1 MDHAAAVGLALGAC
15 VLFSLSAAVQQSA
28 STRAPGRSGGIAGVE
43 QLMLALVRNPLW
55 VVGAGINAVGFGTQA
70 VALHLGS
77 VSVVQS
83 VMPTQLLFALVFA
96 AVAARHWP
104 TVADWGSGA
113 AICAGVILLVTDD
126 HRGGTYA
133 DVGRVALFAAF
144 VAVVICALLLVAHR
158 FPPPIAA
165 ATTAVAAGCSFAT
178 TSVLLKITADRA
190 ATDGFLGL
198 LTLPAF
204 YGLLCTCGLG
214 IVLTQAALAAG
225 PLPWAMAAMTITNPT
240 VSYAAAVIVFG
251 ASAPTLWV
259 AVCAGAL
266 LVVGIIGLARS
277 RSAARW
283 TPGQPGAAGFVPDEL
298 SARK

>member
-15 VLFSLSAAVQQSA
+15 VLFALSAAVQQRASA
-28 STRAPGRSGGIAGVE
+28 LAPGRSGGVSGVE
-43 QLMLALVRNPLW
+43 RLMLALVRNPLW
-55 VVGAGINAVGFGTQA
+55 VAGAVINAGGFGMQA

-83 VMPTQLLFALVFA
+83 VMPTQLLFVLVFA
-96 AVAARHWP
+96 SLAARHWP
-104 TVADWGSGA
+104 TPADWLSGA
-113 AICAGVILLVTDD
+113 AICGGVVLLVTDE

-133 DVGRVALFAAF
+133 DVGRVALFAGCA
-144 VAVVICALLLVAHR
+144 AVVICVLLLAAHR
-158 FPPPIAA
+158 FPPPVAA

-190 ATDGFLGL
+190 AADGLPGM

-240 VSYAAAVIVFG
+240 VSYVAAVVAFG
-251 ASAPTLWV
+251 ASAPTPWV

-266 LVVGIIGLARS
+266 LVAGIVGLARS
-277 RSAARW
+277 RSAVRW
-283 TPGQPGAAGFVPDEL
+283 TPAQDDRTEL
-298 SARK
+298 RVS

>member
-1 MDHAAAVGLALGAC
+1 MDHAAAVGLALAAC
-15 VLFSLSAAVQQSA
+15 VLFSLSAAVQQRASA
-28 STRAPGRSGGIAGVE
+28 LAPGRSGGVSGVE
-43 QLMLALVRNPLW
+43 RLMLALVRNPLW
-55 VVGAGINAVGFGTQA
+55 VAGAVINAGGFGMQA

-83 VMPTQLLFALVFA
+83 VMPTQLLFVLVFA
-96 AVAARHWP
+96 SLAARHWP
-104 TVADWGSGA
+104 TPADWLSGA
-113 AICAGVILLVTDD
+113 AICGGVVLLVTDE

-133 DVGRVALFAAF
+133 DVGRVALFAGC
-144 VAVVICALLLVAHR
+144 VAVVICVLLLAAHR
-158 FPPPIAA
+158 FPPPVAA

-190 ATDGFLGL
+190 AADGLPGM

-204 YGLLCTCGLG
+204 YGLLCTCSLG

-240 VSYAAAVIVFG
+240 VSYVAAVVAFG
-251 ASAPTLWV
+251 ASAPTPWV

-266 LVVGIIGLARS
+266 LVAGIVGLARS
-277 RSAARW
+277 RSAVRW
-283 TPGQPGAAGFVPDEL
+283 TPAQHKRAEIGV
-298 SARK
+298 S

>member
-1 MDHAAAVGLALGAC
+1 MDHAAAVSLAIGAC
-15 VLFSLSAAVQQSA
+15 VLFSLSAAVQQRASA
-28 STRAPGRSGGIAGVE
+28 LAPGRSGGISGVE

-55 VVGAGINAVGFGTQA
+55 VAGAVINAIGFGVQA

-96 AVAARHWP
+96 SIAARHWP
-104 TVADWGSGA
+104 TVADWVSGA
-113 AICAGVILLVTDD
+113 AICGGVILLVTDD

-133 DVGRVALFAAF
+133 DVGRVALFAGC
-144 VAVVICALLLVAHR
+144 VAVVICVLLLVAHR

-190 ATDGFLGL
+190 AADGFLGL
-198 LTLPAF
+198 LNLPAF

-240 VSYAAAVIVFG
+240 VSYVAAVVAFG

-259 AVCAGAL
+259 AVSAGAL
-266 LVVGIIGLARS
+266 LVTGILGLARS

-283 TPGQPGAAGFVPDEL
+283 TPAQHERTEIRV
-298 SARK
+298 S

>member
-1 MDHAAAVGLALGAC
+1 MSLAIGAC
-15 VLFSLSAAVQQSA
+15 ALFSLSAAVQQRASA
-28 STRAPGRSGGIAGVE
+28 LAPGRSGGISGVE

-55 VVGAGINAVGFGTQA
+55 VAGAVINAIGFGIQA
-70 VALHLGS
+70 VALHRGS

-96 AVAARHWP
+96 SIAARHWP
-104 TVADWGSGA
+104 TVADWVSGA
-113 AICAGVILLVTDD
+113 AICGGVILLVTDD

-133 DVGRVALFAAF
+133 DVGRVALFAGCA
-144 VAVVICALLLVAHR
+144 AVVICVLLLVAHR
-158 FPPPIAA
+158 FPPPVAA

-190 ATDGFLGL
+190 AADGFLGL
-198 LTLPAF
+198 FSLPAF

-240 VSYAAAVIVFG
+240 VSYVAAVVAFG

-259 AVCAGAL
+259 AVSAGAL
-266 LVVGIIGLARS
+266 LVTGIVGLARS
-277 RSAARW
+277 RSVQRW
-283 TPGQPGAAGFVPDEL
+283 TPAQPETPGIFLERFTAQ
-298 SARK
+298 K

>member
-1 MDHAAAVGLALGAC
+1 MHHAAAVGLAIGAC
-15 VLFSLSAAVQQSA
+15 VLFSLSAAVQQRASA
-28 STRAPGRSGGIAGVE
+28 LAPGRSGGISGIE
-43 QLMLALVRNPLW
+43 RLMLALVRNPLW
-55 VVGAGINAVGFGTQA
+55 VTGALINAVGFGVQA

-96 AVAARHWP
+96 SIAARHRP
-104 TVADWGSGA
+104 TLADCVSGA
-113 AICAGVILLVTDD
+113 AICGGVILLVTDD

-133 DVGRVALFAAF
+133 DVTRVALFAAC
-144 VAVVICALLLVAHR
+144 VEVTICALLLVAHR
-158 FPPPIAA
+158 FPPPVAA

-190 ATDGFLGL
+190 AADGVVGL

-240 VSYAAAVIVFG
+240 VSYVAAVVAFG
-251 ASAPTLWV
+251 ASAPTPWV
-259 AVCAGAL
+259 AVSAGAL
-266 LVVGIIGLARS
+266 LVTGIAGLARS
-277 RSAARW
+277 RSAVRW
-283 TPGQPGAAGFVPDEL
+283 TPPQPERTEIRV
-298 SARK
+298 S

>member
-1 MDHAAAVGLALGAC
+1 MDHAAAVSLAIGAC
-15 VLFSLSAAVQQSA
+15 VLFSFSAAVQQRASA
-28 STRAPGRSGGIAGVE
+28 LAPGRSGGISGVE
-43 QLMLALVRNPLW
+43 RLMLALVRNPLW
-55 VVGAGINAVGFGTQA
+55 VTGAVINAIGFGVQA
-70 VALHLGS
+70 VALHHGS

-96 AVAARHWP
+96 SIAARHWP
-104 TVADWGSGA
+104 TLADWVSGA
-113 AICAGVILLVTDD
+113 AICGGVILLVTDD

-133 DVGRVALFAAF
+133 DVGRVALFAGC
-144 VAVVICALLLVAHR
+144 VAVVICVLLLAAHR

-190 ATDGFLGL
+190 AADGFLGL

-240 VSYAAAVIVFG
+240 VSYVAAVVAFG

-266 LVVGIIGLARS
+266 LVTGIIGLARS
-277 RSAARW
+277 RSVVRW
-283 TPGQPGAAGFVPDEL
+283 TPAQPERTGIPALPL
-298 SARK
+298 

>member
-1 MDHAAAVGLALGAC
+1 MHHAAAVGLAIGAC
-15 VLFSLSAAVQQSA
+15 VLFSLSAAVQQRASA
-28 STRAPGRSGGIAGVE
+28 LAPGRSGGIAGIE
-43 QLMLALVRNPLW
+43 RLMLALVRNPLW
-55 VVGAGINAVGFGTQA
+55 VTGALINATGFGVQA

-96 AVAARHWP
+96 SIAARHRP
-104 TVADWGSGA
+104 TFADCVSGA
-113 AICAGVILLVTDD
+113 AISGGVILLVTDD

-133 DVGRVALFAAF
+133 DVTRVALFAAC
-144 VAVVICALLLVAHR
+144 VAVTICALLLVAHR
-158 FPPPIAA
+158 FPPPVAA

-190 ATDGFLGL
+190 ADDGVVGL

-240 VSYAAAVIVFG
+240 VSYVAAVVAFG
-251 ASAPTLWV
+251 ASAPTPWV
-259 AVCAGAL
+259 AVSAGAL
-266 LVVGIIGLARS
+266 LVTGIAGLARS
-277 RSAARW
+277 RSAVRW
-283 TPGQPGAAGFVPDEL
+283 TPPQPERTGIGV
-298 SARK
+298 S

>member
-1 MDHAAAVGLALGAC
+1 MHHAAAVGLAIGAC
-15 VLFSLSAAVQQSA
+15 VLFSLSAAVQQRASA
-28 STRAPGRSGGIAGVE
+28 LAPGRSGGISGVE

-55 VVGAGINAVGFGTQA
+55 AIGAVINAIGFGVQA

-83 VMPTQLLFALVFA
+83 VMPTQLLFALAFA
-96 AVAARHWP
+96 SIAARHFP
-104 TVADWGSGA
+104 TVADWVSGA
-113 AICAGVILLVTDD
+113 AICGGVILLVTDD

-133 DVGRVALFAAF
+133 DVGRVALFAAC
-144 VAVVICALLLVAHR
+144 VAVVICVLLLAAHR

-190 ATDGFLGL
+190 AAEGFLGL

-240 VSYAAAVIVFG
+240 VSYVAAVVAFG

-266 LVVGIIGLARS
+266 LVTGILGLARS
-277 RSAARW
+277 RSAVRW
-283 TPGQPGAAGFVPDEL
+283 TPVQPERAEIRVP
-298 SARK
+298 

>member
-1 MDHAAAVGLALGAC
+1 MHHAAAVGLAIGAC
-15 VLFSLSAAVQQSA
+15 VLFSLSAAVQQRASA
-28 STRAPGRSGGIAGVE
+28 LAPGRSGGISGVE

-55 VVGAGINAVGFGTQA
+55 VTGAAINAVGFGVQA

-96 AVAARHWP
+96 SIAARHWP
-104 TVADWGSGA
+104 TVVDWVSGA
-113 AICAGVILLVTDD
+113 AICGGVILLVTDD

-133 DVGRVALFAAF
+133 DVGRVALFAAC
-144 VAVVICALLLVAHR
+144 VAVVICVLLLVAHR

-190 ATDGFLGL
+190 AADGFVGL

-240 VSYAAAVIVFG
+240 VSYVAAVVAFG

-259 AVCAGAL
+259 AVSAGAL
-266 LVVGIIGLARS
+266 LVTGIVGLARS
-277 RSAARW
+277 RSAQLW
-283 TPGQPGAAGFVPDEL
+283 TPVQPEPTVIRAHSDVP
-298 SARK
+298 